1 MTMSNEQW
9 VEQVNDWCCI
19 VERTEMKLVGIAL
32 TTTYESQV
40 YGGFHGFQHAS
51 SILNDYMYIRR
62 RWLSRPVGMPR
73 S

>member
-1 MTMSNEQW
+1 
-9 VEQVNDWCCI
+9 
-19 VERTEMKLVGIAL
+19 MKLVGIAL
-32 TTTYESQV
+32 TITYEGQG

-62 RWLSRPVGMPR
+62 RWLSRPVGVPR